1 MSGIF
6 PFIYPLLEKRVLCS
20 NGHRKLYY
28 LPHLW
33 YIRGKKT
40 MKQNQRTQQAK
51 DMLQLLKAMQKRN
64 LERMGV
70 L

>member
-1 MSGIF
+1 
-6 PFIYPLLEKRVLCS
+6 
-20 NGHRKLYY
+20 
-28 LPHLW
+28 
-33 YIRGKKT
+33 